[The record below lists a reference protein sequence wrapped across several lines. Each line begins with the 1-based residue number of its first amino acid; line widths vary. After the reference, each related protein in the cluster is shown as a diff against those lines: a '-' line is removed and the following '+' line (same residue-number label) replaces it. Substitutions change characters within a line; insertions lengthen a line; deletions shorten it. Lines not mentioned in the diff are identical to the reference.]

1 MKTIALLL
9 VFGAFLAGAFISVL
23 DPREV
28 NWTWLV
34 PVLLIGIIGLWLSRK
49 VHKEETQAGHKLA
62 GNMDLLSKSLDNIL
76 ARLELINNN
85 KEELPTYEA
94 RFEIDRLF
102 REELNTFADARES
115 MIHVFGMQDYAD
127 VMSNFAAG
135 ERDYADVMSNFA
147 AGERYINRVWSA
159 STDGYVDE
167 VNLYLGRALDQ
178 FREAHEHFHALTLK
192 HAGQPPDNSGKQERI
207 SGSGKL

>member
-34 PVLLIGIIGLWLSRK
+34 PVLLIGIIGLWLARK
-49 VHKEETQAGHKLA
+49 VHHEEAHAGHKLA
-62 GNMDLLSKSLDNIL
+62 GNMDLLAKSLDNIL

-102 REELNTFADARES
+102 RDEL
-115 MIHVFGMQDYAD
+115 
-127 VMSNFAAG
+127 
-135 ERDYADVMSNFA
+135 NFA

-167 VNLYLGRALDQ
+167 VNLYLGRALNQ
-178 FREAHEHFHALTLK
+178 FREAHQHFHELK
-192 HAGQPPDNSGKQERI
+192 SQHAG
-207 SGSGKL
+207 

>member
-1 MKTIALLL
+1 MKAFSLLI
-9 VFGAFLAGAFISVL
+9 VFGAFLAGAFVSVL

-28 NWTWLV
+28 NWPWLV
-34 PVLLIGIIGLWLSRK
+34 LALLIGGIGLWLSRK
-49 VHKEETQAGHKLA
+49 VHKEEAHAGHKLS
-62 GNMDLLSKSLDNIL
+62 GNIELLSKSLDNIL
-76 ARLELINNN
+76 ARLELINKN

-115 MIHVFGMQDYAD
+115 MIHVFGMQ
-127 VMSNFAAG
+127 N
-135 ERDYADVMSNFA
+135 YADVMSNFA

-167 VNLYLGRALDQ
+167 VNLYLGRALEQ
-178 FREAHEHFHALTLK
+178 FREAHEHFYALK
-192 HAGQPPDNSGKQERI
+192 SEY
-207 SGSGKL
+207 S

>member
-1 MKTIALLL
+1 MMKSIALIL
-9 VFGAFLAGAFISVL
+9 VFGAFLAGAFVSVL
-23 DPREV
+23 DTREV
-28 NWTWLV
+28 NWSWLV

-49 VHKEETQAGHKLA
+49 ADHKEARAGHRIA
-62 GNMDLLSKSLDNIL
+62 GNINLLSKSLDNIL
-76 ARLELINNN
+76 NRLELINDN

-115 MIHVFGMQDYAD
+115 MIHVFGMQ
-127 VMSNFAAG
+127 N
-135 ERDYADVMSNFA
+135 YADVMSNFA

-178 FREAHEHFHALTLK
+178 FREAHEHFHSLK
-192 HAGQPPDNSGKQERI
+192 SEHG
-207 SGSGKL
+207 